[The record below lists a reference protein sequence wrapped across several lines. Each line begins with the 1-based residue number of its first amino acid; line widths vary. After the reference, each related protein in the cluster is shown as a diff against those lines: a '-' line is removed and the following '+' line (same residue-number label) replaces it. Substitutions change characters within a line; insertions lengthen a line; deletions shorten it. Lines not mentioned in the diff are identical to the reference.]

1 MADLKSLEDV
11 WHECLDGCFRAA
23 WEGYGQGL
31 LCPSKSR
38 LLVALGWSLAMWEK
52 VILGLFGA
60 ASKILL
66 QILWIEKSVVHG
78 YAVYILSHS
87 VTLCLE
93 GERNCTEML

>member
-1 MADLKSLEDV
+1 
-11 WHECLDGCFRAA
+11 
-23 WEGYGQGL
+23 
-31 LCPSKSR
+31 
-38 LLVALGWSLAMWEK
+38 MWEK

-93 GERNCTEML
+93 GGRNCIEML